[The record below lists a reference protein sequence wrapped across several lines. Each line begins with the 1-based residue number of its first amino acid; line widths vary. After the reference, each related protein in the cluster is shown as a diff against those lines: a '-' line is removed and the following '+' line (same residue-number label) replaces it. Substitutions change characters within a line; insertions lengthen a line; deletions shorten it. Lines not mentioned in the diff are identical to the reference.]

1 MRKKSLKG
9 IEVFLPQGYSFEELY
24 ETDEAGYVSENEMP
38 ALQEE
43 VKLRIERKESN
54 GTRRDIR

>member
-9 IEVFLPQGYSFEELY
+9 IELFLPQGYSFEELY

-38 ALQEE
+38 ALQEA
-43 VKLRIERKESN
+43 VTLRIEREKN
-54 GTRRDIR
+54 DGTRGVIR